1 MSRCNVAVFGNAQL
15 AAAAAGDA
23 FIASVLAT
31 GARPAGLAAGRT
43 MKPVYDHLVEAEHQ
57 SEGLFACTLFSQLD
71 EIIEAT
77 SPAAS
82 FAKEITDILLAR
94 FTKGYAGFLTIESN
108 AAAAA
113 AEADRHLESI
123 HQAGVIA
130 VQLLGIGVNGHV
142 GFNEPGSR
150 ADTRCRV
157 TDLAASTIERNG
169 YAAGQR
175 GITIGIADILA
186 AKKIILVATGAAK
199 AAAVLAMIRGPK
211 TTNCPA
217 SLLRDHPDIWL
228 FFDEDAAIHLS

>member
-94 FTKGYAGFLTIESN
+94 FRKGYAGFLTIDSN
-108 AAAAA
+108 AAAA

-123 HQAGVIA
+123 HQAGGLA

-217 SLLRDHPDIWL
+217 SLLRDHPYIWL
-228 FFDEDAAIHLS
+228 FLDEDAAIRLS